1 MSQNVVLAG
10 AVRTP
15 LAKFGGSL
23 ATTPAVELGTVVV
36 KEALARAGVPAD
48 AVDEVIMGSVLQAG
62 TGQNI
67 ARQIAVKAGL
77 PISTPGFTINKV
89 CGSGL
94 KAVNLAAA
102 LIMSGEADVV
112 VVGGTEN
119 MSQAPYLLKQA
130 RFGYRLNDSVLVD
143 SMQSEGLS
151 DAFEG
156 YAMGVTAE
164 NVAAKV
170 GISRAEQD
178 EFAARSQQRAE
189 LAISSGRFVEEI
201 VPVEVQSRKGTVVFD
216 TDEAPR
222 FGSTVDTLGKLKPVF
237 VDDGTVTAGN
247 SSGIS
252 DGAAAMVVMSEAK
265 AKEFGVTPMAV
276 WVGGASAG
284 VDPALMGLG
293 PVAST
298 TKLLDKLSMSVGDLD
313 LIELNEAF
321 AAQAIGAAR
330 GLGLDMT
337 STNVNG
343 GAIALGHPIGASG
356 TRILVTLLHEMRRR
370 QAETGLASLCIGG
383 GMGVSALVRQ
393 A

>member
-1 MSQNVVLAG
+1 MSQKVVLAG

-15 LAKFGGSL
+15 IGKFGGSL
-23 ATTPAVELGTVVV
+23 ATTAAVEMGTLVVT
-36 KEALARAGVPAD
+36 EALARAGVPAS

-62 TGQNI
+62 NGQNL
-67 ARQIAVKAGL
+67 ARQIAVRAGL
-77 PISTPGFTINKV
+77 PISVPGFTINKV

-102 LIMSGEADVV
+102 LIKAGEADVV

-151 DAFEG
+151 DTFEG
-156 YAMGVTAE
+156 YPMGVTAE
-164 NVAAKV
+164 NVAVKV
-170 GISRAEQD
+170 DISRAEQD
-178 EFAARSQQRAE
+178 EFAALSQRRAE
-189 LAISSGRFVEEI
+189 AAITAGRFVDEI
-201 VPVEVQSRKGTVVFD
+201 VPVEVRRRKETVAFD

-222 FGSTVDTLGKLKPVF
+222 FGTTAESLAGLRPVF
-237 VDDGTVTAGN
+237 LDDGTVTAGN

-252 DGAAAMVVMSEAK
+252 DGAAAMVLLSESK
-265 AKEFGVTPMAV
+265 ARALGVEPMAT
-276 WVGGASAG
+276 WEGGASAG

-293 PVAST
+293 PVEST
-298 TKLLDKLSMSVGDLD
+298 RKVLDRLSMKVGDLD
-313 LIELNEAF
+313 LVELNEAF
-321 AAQAIGAAR
+321 AAQSIGVVR
-330 GLGLDMT
+330 GLGLDVEA
-337 STNVNG
+337 TNVNG
-343 GAIALGHPIGASG
+343 GAIALGHPIGCSG

-370 QAETGLASLCIGG
+370 RVETGLASLCIGG
-383 GMGVSALVRQ
+383 GMGVSAVVSQ